1 MTTFIIIWRED
12 SDDETPWRVAATDN
26 CDAACVGEIHAAT
39 IEGALLGIREHMLD
53 VVNQPVSLT

>member
-26 CDAACVGEIHAAT
+26 CDDLRGEIHAAT